1 MKLLIAD
8 DQQSLHTFL
17 DKMMNWESLGIT
29 EIKHAFDGR
38 EAAELAE
45 RFLPD
50 LLIIDIQM
58 PHLNGIE
65 ALKQLQQ
72 LPHKPKAIILSAYD
86 EFEYAREALRL
97 SVSQYL
103 LKPVDTNLLEAAV
116 KELIEETQSEHEKKL
131 EAVLTGLL
139 RQDSLHEEWL
149 TAAQSAFQT
158 LGIHRYSVL
167 TLTGETLNK
176 EALASVFKQLEPSLK
191 SVICQLNK
199 QNYAALLG
207 LSVKEQADHLPLL
220 GERIA
225 AAWQAIQPESHIRI
239 GCSTAGEEP
248 EQLQQLLIQSK
259 HAAANGFYASASNSS
274 YSQSE
279 PQPSEQWTL
288 LHYQQFDKAF
298 EEKFSLV
305 FSQEAL
311 KELVDSLFRVFRQL
325 KLDPDK
331 VYSLCV
337 NYLTIAEQLMRRSKR
352 LVAEYETITLDRL
365 RKYGSADK
373 LEEYFHSQIS
383 SMIQQSDPAADRTE
397 ETISRI
403 KSHVELHYAE
413 DLSLQ
418 SVADAFGL
426 DKYQLS
432 RIYKQQFGINYWQY
446 VTQIR
451 MDKAAELLAGTN
463 LKNSAIAEMTGFV
476 DESHFSK
483 TFKKHNGISPKDF
496 RAGKQSP
503 SSM

>member
-29 EIKHAFDGR
+29 EVKHAYDGR
-38 EAAELAE
+38 EAAEMAAH
-45 RFLPD
+45 FLPD

-116 KELIEETQSEHEKKL
+116 KELIEETQSDHEKKL
-131 EAVLTGLL
+131 EAVLAGLL

-149 TAAQSAFQT
+149 TVAQTAFHT
-158 LGIHRYSVL
+158 LGIHRYIML
-167 TLTGETLNK
+167 TLTGETLSK
-176 EALASVFKQLEPSLK
+176 EALGSEFQQLEPAVI

-199 QNYAALLG
+199 QHYSAFLG
-207 LSVKEQADHLPLL
+207 LSVNERKDQLPLL

-225 AAWQAIQPESHIRI
+225 AAWQAKQPESHMRI
-239 GCSTAGEEP
+239 GSSAAGEQP

-259 HAAANGFYASASNSS
+259 QAAANGFYAAGTF
-274 YSQSE
+274 YLQSE
-279 PQPSEQWTL
+279 PQPLEQWSL
-288 LHYQQFDKAF
+288 QHYQQFDKAF

-305 FSQEAL
+305 FSQGAL
-311 KELVDSLFRVFRQL
+311 KDLVDSLFHVFRQL

-337 NYLTIAEQLMRRSKR
+337 HYLSIAEQMMRRSKR
-352 LVAEYETITLDRL
+352 IVAEYETITLDRL

-373 LEEYFHSQIS
+373 LEEFFHSQIA
-383 SMIQQSDPAADRTE
+383 SMIEQSDPAADRTE

-418 SVADAFGL
+418 CVADAFGL

-432 RIYKQQFGINYWQY
+432 RIFKQQFGINYWQY

-451 MDKAAELLAGTN
+451 MDKAAELLAGTS

-483 TFKKHNGISPKDF
+483 TFKKHNGVSPKEF
-496 RAGKQSP
+496 RAGKQAP